1 VVGPSCRRPPRSLDY
16 AREDEKKFFA
26 TCRFHVAPF
35 DSLSEDNIMKY
46 LLLIYDDP
54 KVWANFSEQEVGQY
68 MGEYRQLS
76 QQISE
81 SGHMLAGAQLQPET
95 TATTVRIR
103 DGKRLV
109 HDGPFAETREVLG
122 GYYLVEA
129 KDLDEAIGI
138 AARIPSARVGTIEVR
153 PLVEAR
159 A

>member
-1 VVGPSCRRPPRSLDY
+1 
-16 AREDEKKFFA
+16 
-26 TCRFHVAPF
+26 
-35 DSLSEDNIMKY
+35 MKY

-54 KVWANFSEQEVGQY
+54 KVWEKFSEGEVNQI
-68 MGEYRQLS
+68 MGEYREFS
-76 QQISE
+76 KQISE
-81 SGHMLAGAQLQPET
+81 SGHMTGGSQLQPPS

-122 GYYLVEA
+122 GYYLIEA

-153 PLVEAR
+153 PLM
-159 A
+159 